1 MKKNSAWNIRLLV
14 DESFVPSTQRPS
26 VLYWRL
32 LDFNLD
38 PPNQKLHN
46 PNKYILCLSPRY
58 ISGWHDE
65 SSESDTDPDQADTD
79 ENEAST
85 PEIDEEDKAR

>member
-1 MKKNSAWNIRLLV
+1 MSIL
-14 DESFVPSTQRPS
+14 SIC
-26 VLYWRL
+26 
-32 LDFNLD
+32 
-38 PPNQKLHN
+38 
-46 PNKYILCLSPRY
+46 ILCLSPRY

>member
-1 MKKNSAWNIRLLV
+1 MDPA
-14 DESFVPSTQRPS
+14 TQRIILKIVGS
-26 VLYWRL
+26 
-32 LDFNLD
+32 
-38 PPNQKLHN
+38 PNQKLHN
-46 PNKYILCLSPRY
+46 PSDHNKYILCLSPRY